1 MIDLKGKEL
10 ILASASPRRKWL
22 MEELGVPFAVQP
34 KNVEEVYP
42 DDLRREEIPLFLS
55 KLKANA
61 FSEEELK
68 GKIILT
74 ADTIVWLGET
84 ELHKPADLEDA
95 KRMIRQLSGTTHQ
108 VYTAIT
114 VRTSDGSVSDFDR
127 TEVHFR
133 ELTENEIDFYVEK
146 YEPLDKAGAYGIQEW
161 IGYVGID
168 RIDGCYFNVMGLPL
182 RKVYAAL
189 SQLA

>member
-22 MEELGVPFAVQP
+22 MEELGLGFSIQP

-42 DDLRREEIPLFLS
+42 GDLKREEIPLFLS
-55 KLKANA
+55 KLKADA
-61 FSEEELK
+61 FSEEELE

-74 ADTIVWLGET
+74 ADTIVWLNDC
-84 ELHKPADLEDA
+84 ELQKPVDLEDA
-95 KRMIRQLSGTTHQ
+95 KRMIRQLSGTTHE

-114 VRTSDGSVSDFDR
+114 LRTSEKTISDFDR

-133 ELTENEIDFYVEK
+133 ELTEAEIDFYVEK
-146 YEPLDKAGAYGIQEW
+146 YKPLDKAGAYGIQEW
-161 IGYVGID
+161 IGYIGID

-182 RKVYAAL
+182 RKVYAGL
-189 SQLA
+189 NSI